1 MITPSFQSIG
11 IVGGMGPYAGLDLAR
26 KILDKT
32 PAARDQNHL
41 PLTICSYPGL
51 ITPPP
56 AFLLDSA
63 PVNPGEVIGDIMVH
77 LARNGARVIG
87 MPCNTAHHPRI
98 LGVALAKL
106 KDFDPTVRYVDMI
119 EGVIRFLATRMAGSR
134 RIGVLGTR
142 ATIATG
148 IYRDGLGKIGL
159 TTLYPPEEGRER
171 VQRGIS
177 DPVFGVQAQASP
189 VTDTARS
196 LFHAEACSLAERGA
210 EAIILGCTEIP
221 LALTEPEVM
230 GVPLVDSTSVLA
242 QELIN
247 AFHEL

>member
-1 MITPSFQSIG
+1 MMKPYFQSIG
-11 IVGGMGPYAGLDLAR
+11 IAGGMGPYAGLDLAR

-32 PAARDQNHL
+32 PAVRDQDHL

-51 ITPPP
+51 IAPPP
-56 AFLLDSA
+56 AFLLDNA
-63 PVNPGEVIGDIMVH
+63 PVNPGEVIGDIMTH
-77 LARNGARVIG
+77 LARNGAGVIG

-119 EGVIRFLATRMAGSR
+119 ESVIGFLTTRMAGIR

-148 IYRDGLGKIGL
+148 IYQTGLDKAGL
-159 TTLYPPEEGRER
+159 TTLYPSEEGRER
-171 VQRGIS
+171 VQMGIS

-189 VTDTARS
+189 VSDTARS
-196 LFHAEACSLAERGA
+196 LFYAEARSLVERGA
-210 EAIILGCTEIP
+210 EAIVLGCTEIP
-221 LALTEPEVM
+221 LALTEPEVL